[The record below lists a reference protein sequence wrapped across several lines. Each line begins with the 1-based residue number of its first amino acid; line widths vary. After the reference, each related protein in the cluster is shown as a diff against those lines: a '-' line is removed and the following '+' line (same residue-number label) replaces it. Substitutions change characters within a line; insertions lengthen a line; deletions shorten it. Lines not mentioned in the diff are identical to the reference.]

1 MQCMM
6 SNPIF
11 RTMVAVACGPTLLLP
26 LILSSAISAYALGT
40 TLHFPLIFS
49 WLFVSLLFGV
59 FIGFLNAWFES
70 WWSDHTNY
78 AEFSSWR
85 VSEATGGHRS
95 MIIRYAFAGEV
106 LWLQFVYLYAPPE
119 RVWLCLLLS
128 FVFFHVARASV
139 KSVRAPK
146 SAIVRLDRT
155 GLRVSRFRSLAD
167 YSRMPSMPWTLEPMS
182 PRNLLPNGSPGQA
195 PGKAPGSLPR
205 FETLSSEKRISDS
218 PSGSKQWPPSNMH
231 YLLSMSIYQRALSV
245 KPDITPRVEE
255 EANLVVDES
264 IDLFGPESQYST
276 GTEANAITLPSAQPE
291 LVATTVGHR

>member
-1 MQCMM
+1 MPWVQCMM
-6 SNPIF
+6 SNPIV
-11 RTMVAVACGPTLLLP
+11 RTIVAVACGPTLLLP
-26 LILSSAISAYALGT
+26 LILSSAISAYARGT
-40 TLHFPLIFS
+40 MLHVPLIFS

-59 FIGFLNAWFES
+59 FIGFLNAWFEN

-85 VSEATGGHRS
+85 VSEATAGHRS

-167 YSRMPSMPWTLEPMS
+167 YSRMPSMPWTLETMS
-182 PRNLLPNGSPGQA
+182 PGNLLPNGST
-195 PGKAPGSLPR
+195 GKVP
-205 FETLSSEKRISDS
+205 ISDS
-218 PSGSKQWPPSNMH
+218 RGEAPSSNRPLSEPSSGTKQWPPSNMH

-255 EANLVVDES
+255 DTNLVVDES
-264 IDLFGPESQYST
+264 KDLFGPESQYST
-276 GTEANAITLPSAQPE
+276 GSLITSAQPE
-291 LVATTVGHR
+291 LVATTVRHC